1 MKNAFQW
8 PVVRRALIL
17 AVIVGSLLIGINH
30 GSCLVSG
37 HFSSSCLVQSAL
49 TFLVPYFVSTV
60 SSVLAMSDTTSTQQ
74 DESQEDVS

>member
-1 MKNAFQW
+1 MKHAFQW

-30 GSCLVSG
+30 GSCVASG
-37 HFSSSCLVQSAL
+37 HFNSSCLIQSIL
-49 TFLVPYFVSTV
+49 TFFVPYLVSTV
-60 SSVLAMSDTTSTQQ
+60 SSVLAMSDNTKSRH